1 MDHQVVAS
9 KEHSLYYYKWKRLK
23 RAIVGFF
30 KYTSLVLMSFIMLVP
45 VVSCV
50 ITALKTDEEYAA
62 TNVMTSPGNWLNF
75 DNFIRAFRTANMG
88 RAFLNSLF
96 ILAFVL
102 LGSVMIGAMLAYI
115 LNRFTFAGNKL
126 IRALF
131 LFAALI
137 PGVAMQVTVF
147 SIMTSLNL
155 VNTLSGYIVLL
166 LGTDVISIYVFL
178 QFFEN
183 ISVSLDE
190 SAIVDGASYY
200 TVFFRILLPLLK
212 PAIVTCM
219 ILKGVSTYNEYY
231 MANLYL
237 HDEKLKV
244 MSTSLY
250 TFTGPYGSQYNLIC
264 AGVIISLLPAL
275 IVFITCQNK
284 IYNGLT
290 QGAVKG

>member
-1 MDHQVVAS
+1 MQKNTEGAAVMS
-9 KEHSLYYYKWKRLK
+9 KRNRGKYTAKQCILS
-23 RAIVGFF
+23 FF
-30 KYTSLVLMSFIMLVP
+30 KYFSLVFAAFWMILP
-45 VVSCV
+45 VASCV
-50 ITALKTDEEYAA
+50 ITAFKSTQEYNQTSVA
-62 TNVMTSPGNWLNF
+62 TLPNSWFYF
-75 DNFIRAFRTANMG
+75 DNFVTAWVKGKMG
-88 RAFLNSLF
+88 RAFINSFL

-102 LGSVMIGAMLAYI
+102 AGSILIGTMLAYI
-115 LNRFTFAGNKL
+115 LNRFKFLGNGL
-126 IRALF
+126 IRNLF

-137 PGVAMQVTVF
+137 PGVAVQVTVF

-155 VNTLSGYIVLL
+155 VNTLTGYIVLL
-166 LGTDVISIYVFL
+166 MGTDVISIYVFL

-183 ISVSLDE
+183 IPVSLDE

-237 HDEKLKV
+237 QSDKLKV
-244 MSTSLY
+244 VSSSLY
-250 TFTGPYGSQYNLIC
+250 TFTGPFGNQYNYIC
-264 AGVIISLLPAL
+264 AGVIITVLPAL

-290 QGAVKG
+290 QGSVKG

>member
-1 MDHQVVAS
+1 MGNRKKRKHYSVKQYIVIFLKYFSLIFITFWMLLPVISCILTAFKSTQEYNQTSVATLP
-9 KEHSLYYYKWKRLK
+9 K
-23 RAIVGFF
+23 
-30 KYTSLVLMSFIMLVP
+30 
-45 VVSCV
+45 
-50 ITALKTDEEYAA
+50 
-62 TNVMTSPGNWLNF
+62 NWFYF
-75 DNFIRAFRTANMG
+75 DNFVTAWTKGNMG
-88 RAFLNSLF
+88 RAFLNSMF
-96 ILAFVL
+96 ILVFVL
-102 LGSVMIGAMLAYI
+102 IGSILIGTMLAYI
-115 LNRFTFAGNKL
+115 LNRFKFLGNGL
-126 IRALF
+126 IRNLF

-137 PGVAMQVTVF
+137 PGVAVQVTVF

-155 VNTLSGYIVLL
+155 VNTLAGYMILL
-166 LGTDVISIYVFL
+166 MGTDVISIYVFL

-183 ISVSLDE
+183 IPVSLDE

-212 PAIVTCM
+212 PAIITCM

-237 HDEKLKV
+237 QSDKLKV
-244 MSTSLY
+244 VSSSLY
-250 TFTGPYGSQYNLIC
+250 TFTGPFGNQYNFIC
-264 AGVIISLLPAL
+264 AGVIITVLPAL